1 AINGFGTTVDH
12 LGHSV
17 RFKLLYERMGD
28 DCQLVCGKMGVSHLW
43 FPFFCLGVFKSLPQ
57 MAFLFF

>member
-1 AINGFGTTVDH
+1 INGFGTTVDH

-28 DCQLVCGKMGVSHLW
+28 DCQLVYGKMGVSYLW